1 MTEPA
6 LCAPPTPVRLE
17 HDLCILQLPA
27 DFHAVPSL
35 DEYQFSFES
44 PARRAS
50 VVLSILPVDIPP
62 NGLQAFAEIF
72 VLTRKAAEL
81 EVRCNGRLEEE
92 ESVLFD
98 DGAMAHVLYACADDT
113 SVSRFMGWATDC
125 KFVSLWVGMD
135 GHDMETCA
143 RLANEVFDG
152 LRI

>member
-6 LCAPPTPVRLE
+6 LRAHPSPVRLE

-27 DFHAVPSL
+27 DFHTVPGL

-44 PARRAS
+44 PSRKAS

-81 EVRCNGRLEEE
+81 EVRSNGRLDEED
-92 ESVLFD
+92 SILFD
-98 DGAMAHVLYACADDT
+98 DGAMAHVFYACSDDT

-125 KFVSLWVGMD
+125 KFVSLWVGLE
-135 GHDMETCA
+135 GHDGEACA
-143 RLANEVFDG
+143 RLADEVFNG